1 MIRYIKGDLL
11 SSTAEALVN
20 TVNTVGV
27 MGKGIALQFKNR
39 FPENY
44 KVYREACKKE
54 TFKTG
59 QVLVVREGDLLHQK
73 IIVNFP
79 TKAHWKADSK
89 YEFIS
94 SGLEA
99 LKVAIKENEIKS
111 IAIPPLGCGNG
122 GLEWN
127 RVKLMIEE
135 ALQNINCD
143 IIVYTPNSEIKAVLQ
158 KEIVN
163 NEVKLTPARAML
175 IYLLFKYEAS
185 GEQSSLFVANKL
197 AYFLQRRGEKLR
209 LKFEAHHYGPYTVQL
224 NHVLMHLNGVYLKG
238 MEQNQAKPFEPLWLN
253 YDKYSEVETYIK
265 NTTDFEQ
272 KQRLDDVLK
281 LLQGFESTFSLELL
295 ATVDFVSTANRSSSI
310 HEVQKSIVSWS
321 NRKANLFEN
330 KQIEIAYNH
339 LRNHSGNIFE
349 LCE

>member
-1 MIRYIKGDLL
+1 MIHYIKGDLL

-39 FPENY
+39 FPQNY
-44 KVYREACKKE
+44 KIYQEACRKG

-73 IIVNFP
+73 TIINFP
-79 TKAHWKADSK
+79 TKSHWKGDSK
-89 YEFIS
+89 YEYIS

-99 LKVAIKENEIKS
+99 LKKAIIENDIKS

-122 GLEWN
+122 GLDWD
-127 RVKLMIEE
+127 RVKAMIED
-135 ALQNINCD
+135 ALQNVNCD
-143 IIVYTPNSEIKAVLQ
+143 IVVYTPNNEIKAILQ
-158 KEIVN
+158 KETLN
-163 NEVKLTPARAML
+163 KEVKLTPARAML
-175 IYLLFKYEAS
+175 IYLLFQYEAS

-209 LKFEAHHYGPYTVQL
+209 LKFEAHHYGPYAVQL
-224 NHVLMHLNGVYLKG
+224 NHVLLHLNGVYLKG

-253 YDKYSEVETYIK
+253 YEKYSEIETYIK

-281 LLQGFESTFSLELL
+281 LLKGFESTFALELL
-295 ATVDFVSTANRSSSI
+295 ATVDFVSTENRSNSI
-310 HEVQKSIVSWS
+310 SDVQKSIASWS
-321 NRKANLFEN
+321 DRKANLFEN

-339 LRNHSGNIFE
+339 LKNHSENIFE
-349 LCE
+349 MNE